1 MSQSN
6 VENVA
11 AASKAAV
18 KQVAEATAAAAEQV
32 CQANTAAVGQVVEVS
47 TAAVGEITEANTA
60 AMTDSGHAAGA
71 ALKEL
76 SKAYQE
82 LATRNAEKLK
92 SSIQALTAVKSV
104 KEFVEVEQRLIKEGV
119 QAAVEDTKN
128 IAHLTTA
135 VFTAAFEPVKKRIE
149 AMRDHTALSPLIFRA
164 RSFVRGLRMPDV
176 AVMVSSSTRAKV
188 PTARLGGRVS

>member
-11 AASKAAV
+11 AATTAAV
-18 KQVAEATAAAAEQV
+18 KQGPEAITA
-32 CQANTAAVGQVVEVS
+32 VVEE
-47 TAAVGEITEANTA
+47 TTEANTA
-60 AMTDSGHAAGA
+60 GG

-92 SSIQALTAVKSV
+92 SSILALAAVKSV

-119 QAAVEDTKN
+119 QAAVADSKN
-128 IAHLTTA
+128 IANLTTA

-149 AMRDHTALSPLIFRA
+149 AIQKPH
-164 RSFVRGLRMPDV
+164 
-176 AVMVSSSTRAKV
+176 
-188 PTARLGGRVS
+188 

>member
-1 MSQSN
+1 VSAPFESRFALQIRIPDMSQSN
-6 VENVA
+6 IENVA
-11 AASKAAV
+11 ADSTAAV
-18 KQVAEATAAAAEQV
+18 KQVVEATAAAAEQV
-32 CQANTAAVGQVVEVS
+32 SKASTAAVKQVVAAS
-47 TAAVGEITEANTA
+47 SAAVGEINQANA
-60 AMTDSGHAAGA
+60 AAVTDSGNAAGA

-119 QAAVEDTKN
+119 QAAVADTKN

-149 AMRDHTALSPLIFRA
+149 AMQKTTH
-164 RSFVRGLRMPDV
+164 
-176 AVMVSSSTRAKV
+176 
-188 PTARLGGRVS
+188 